1 MVRVGINGF
10 GRIGRL
16 VYRASLEIPEVE
28 VVAVNDLMPAET
40 LAFLLKYDTIH
51 GKLDLDV
58 KAVDGKIVVGDD
70 EIVIFN
76 ERDPGQIP
84 WDKLD
89 VEVVI
94 ESSGVFRT
102 KELAS
107 RHLHGSVKKVLVSA
121 PMPDADITILPKINS
136 DKYDPEKHHVISMAS
151 CTTNAL
157 APLIKVLKENFG
169 IVKGEMTT
177 IHAYTNDQR
186 LLDAIHRDIRRARAA
201 AINLIPT
208 STGAAKAIFQI
219 YPELEGKLTA
229 LAIRAPVPDVSIVD
243 LSSIVE
249 KTTDKDEVNNAFK
262 EAAETNLSETLFYV
276 EEPLVSSDYIGCRY
290 LSVVDGLLTQVVDG
304 NLVKVLAWYDNEAG
318 YSYHLTK
325 LAAKLV

>member
-1 MVRVGINGF
+1 MVTIGINGF

-16 VYRASLEIPEVE
+16 VFRASLEIPEAE
-28 VVAVNDLMPAET
+28 VVAINDLMPAET

-51 GKLDLDV
+51 GKLDVNIDV
-58 KAVDGKIVVGDD
+58 SNNKMIVNER
-70 EIVIFN
+70 EITILN

-84 WDKLD
+84 WDKYN
-89 VEVVI
+89 VEIVI

-102 KELAS
+102 RELAS
-107 RHLHGSVKKVLVSA
+107 RHLRDTVKKVLVSA
-121 PMPDADITILPKINS
+121 PMNDADITILPKINF
-136 DKYDPEKHHVISMAS
+136 DMYDRNKHHIISMAS

-157 APLIKVLKENFG
+157 APLIKVLNENFG
-169 IVKGEMTT
+169 IIKGEMTT

-186 LLDAIHRDIRRARAA
+186 LLDAIHRDMRRARAA

-219 YPELEGKLTA
+219 YPNLKGKLTA

-243 LSSIVE
+243 LSVVVE
-249 KTTDKDEVNNAFK
+249 KGTDKDEVNNAFK
-262 EAAETNLSETLFYV
+262 EAAENYLNGTLLYI
-276 EEPLVSSDYIGCRY
+276 EEPLVSSDFIGSKY
-290 LSVVDGLLTQVVDG
+290 LSIVDGLLTQVIDN
-304 NLVKVLAWYDNEAG
+304 NLVKVLAWYDNEMG

-325 LAAKLV
+325 LATLLL